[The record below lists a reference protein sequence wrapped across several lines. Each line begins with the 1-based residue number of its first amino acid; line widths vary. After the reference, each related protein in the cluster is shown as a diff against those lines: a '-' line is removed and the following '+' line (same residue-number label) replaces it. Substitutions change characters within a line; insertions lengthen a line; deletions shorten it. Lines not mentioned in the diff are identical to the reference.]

1 MTKQNTRRDLFFD
14 ENQLRLPVTVQNC
27 EQREDQRDHMDDPR
41 VARIVWFAL
50 TIMIVVLGA
59 IFIFT

>member
-27 EQREDQRDHMDDPR
+27 EQRKEQRDHMDDAR